1 MFYTEMM
8 LWLILT
14 SLTGGFLTLLWIFVG
29 EKLENRGY
37 INIVYVFLLVVSL
50 FWMVPFAYVLNCLL
64 DETVSFWHGLWSSR
78 TPALGSAFLVLA
90 AVWLIGVLA
99 GAAAYLISIIYL
111 HRMRRKAVRCDKGT
125 EALFREVEAQLGIR
139 PGRVSLAQSFDIKI
153 SCTFGVFRPIV
164 LIPVNWE
171 FYDEEELRTI
181 FLHELIH
188 CKQKVALFRHLATWI
203 VCIHFFNPCAWL
215 YRSLLQKWG
224 EYACDYYACSRKGE
238 YQAYFRTIVNVMSCA
253 AGFKKDPVVEQM
265 QALAVKDESEL
276 RRRANRMK
284 RIFEKKQQPGWKNF
298 RLAVLMFICSVLVIT
313 GVSTG
318 TAKIYAAAY
327 ARTEVVVVEEVESDS
342 LVEMIDT
349 EDLSEYTILDVG
361 ELDQKERSSKSISWT
376 VSAKSVKDSSSFYV
390 KSGGTISIVLNVDP
404 DTTYVYAGIVEP
416 DGTRRCV
423 HSCGLIVHTFELD
436 QTGYYQIYVRN
447 PSSSTSVT
455 VDGSVVYFN

>member
-1 MFYTEMM
+1 
-8 LWLILT
+8 
-14 SLTGGFLTLLWIFVG
+14 
-29 EKLENRGY
+29 
-37 INIVYVFLLVVSL
+37 
-50 FWMVPFAYVLNCLL
+50 
-64 DETVSFWHGLWSSR
+64 
-78 TPALGSAFLVLA
+78 
-90 AVWLIGVLA
+90 
-99 GAAAYLISIIYL
+99 
-111 HRMRRKAVRCDKGT
+111 
-125 EALFREVEAQLGIR
+125 
-139 PGRVSLAQSFDIKI
+139 
-153 SCTFGVFRPIV
+153 
-164 LIPVNWE
+164 
-171 FYDEEELRTI
+171 
-181 FLHELIH
+181 
-188 CKQKVALFRHLATWI
+188 
-203 VCIHFFNPCAWL
+203 
-215 YRSLLQKWG
+215 
-224 EYACDYYACSRKGE
+224 
-238 YQAYFRTIVNVMSCA
+238 
-253 AGFKKDPVVEQM
+253 
-265 QALAVKDESEL
+265 
-276 RRRANRMK
+276 MK
-284 RIFEKKQQPGWKNF
+284 RIFEKRQQPGWKNF